1 VRRDQFEHLVAAA
14 ANIVGE
20 DEFVVIGSQALL
32 ASHAD
37 ADGELV
43 VSMELDLYPRRAP
56 EKAEQIDGVLGDGS
70 RFHQTYGYYAH
81 GVGPETA
88 LAPAGWQQRLVIVDV
103 PARLTSDRQPVAL
116 CLEPHD
122 LVLAKCAAGRS
133 RDWVYAEAALAAGF
147 VSAPTLLT
155 RVDDL
160 PLDAADRE
168 RVRGALA
175 GIVARL
181 P

>member
-1 VRRDQFEHLVAAA
+1 
-14 ANIVGE
+14 
-20 DEFVVIGSQALL
+20 
-32 ASHAD
+32 
-37 ADGELV
+37 
-43 VSMELDLYPRRAP
+43 
-56 EKAEQIDGVLGDGS
+56 VLGDGS